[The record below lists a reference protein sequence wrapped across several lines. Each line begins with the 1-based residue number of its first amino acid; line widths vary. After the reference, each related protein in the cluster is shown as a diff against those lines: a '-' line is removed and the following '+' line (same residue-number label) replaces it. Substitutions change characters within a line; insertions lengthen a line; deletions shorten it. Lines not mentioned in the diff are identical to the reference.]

1 MSAVTRVGG
10 GVDDARLGG
19 RGWVGGRGQIGG
31 MSGLQTLMKSMNSMD
46 MSSFM
51 GLPE

>member
-1 MSAVTRVGG
+1 MSGLQT
-10 GVDDARLGG
+10 DDSLSR
-19 RGWVGGRGQIGG
+19 QIGG

>member
-1 MSAVTRVGG
+1 MGKCLDPRM
-10 GVDDARLGG
+10 LK
-19 RGWVGGRGQIGG
+19 QIGG